1 MKMVVLIGCCRRG
14 GKRRTFRWRGISVVE
29 RVKDEL
35 VAAWLGVVEST
46 VERERLAAEK
56 TGEEAGF
63 FRFLDPIFS
72 SLRPSNPP
80 PFIAGGRG
88 QSLLHKGKFSALD
101 FVGKDPNRW
110 LKVGMVHCQI
120 CRKSCLR

>member
-1 MKMVVLIGCCRRG
+1 
-14 GKRRTFRWRGISVVE
+14 VE

-35 VAAWLGVVEST
+35 VAAWLGVAEST
-46 VERERLAAEK
+46 VERECRERDLLQKKLGRRLV
-56 TGEEAGF
+56 F

-101 FVGKDPNRW
+101 FVGKDLNRW